1 MNFLC
6 RVSLYMLTIIGSP
19 ASSKLLKQSS
29 VRIISSFDGCR
40 LSTVQWGTEELVV
53 SFDGA
58 NISMPGEM
66 QDPNQPAWYHID
78 QDPDRRGCLCVQ
90 GLVNLNVNVRKTGP
104 ADLDGS

>member
-1 MNFLC
+1 
-6 RVSLYMLTIIGSP
+6 MLKTFETI
-19 ASSKLLKQSS
+19 
-29 VRIISSFDGCR
+29 
-40 LSTVQWGTEELVV
+40 WGTEELLV

-90 GLVNLNVNVRKTGP
+90 GLVNLNVNVGLLSTNFRLPLLAQTLIQTGP
-104 ADLDGS
+104 